1 MICIIIPGRQVTKY
15 AVAQEAIV
23 ISPRANIKALT
34 MPAITLPIISAP
46 AHDIYKSSA
55 DFFVCTNFIKSDDIS
70 A

>member
-46 AHDIYKSSA
+46 ANDT
-55 DFFVCTNFIKSDDIS
+55 C
-70 A
+70 

>member
-46 AHDIYKSSA
+46 ANDIYINQVQIFLYVQISSK
-55 DFFVCTNFIKSDDIS
+55 VTI
-70 A
+70 